1 MKHLP
6 KHLRQRWRYLA
17 VELETWPDASISEVE
32 FQRSLWF
39 AAQNLIGDVGSAE
52 AELRVVSFAFGD
64 GAGSALVRT
73 RRGAES
79 LARAAIACV
88 DSVYDEPIRVTVG
101 GISGTVRAAEEKYLG
116 GPAEATEQES
126 VAFRNESRRA
136 VARNGRL
143 DVEID
148 GTFVGATRLDTT

>member
-17 VELETWPDASISEVE
+17 VDLETWPDASLDEKA
-32 FQRSLWF
+32 FQRSCWF
-39 AAQNLIGDVGSAE
+39 AAQNLVGDVGSVE
-52 AELRVVSFAFGD
+52 ADLRVVDFEFADGD
-64 GAGSALVRT
+64 GHALIRT
-73 RRGAES
+73 RRGATD
-79 LARAAIACV
+79 LARAALACV
-88 DSVYDEPIRVTVG
+88 DSIYDDPIRVTVR

-116 GPAEATEQES
+116 APREPTTEES

-136 VARNGRL
+136 VSRGDRV

-148 GTFVGATRLDTT
+148 GTFVGATRLDIT